1 MNYHGM
7 IKKVY
12 RLFRFF
18 IRIGYFCVVLKNI
31 FMSNIRLHDKSFKP
45 FINYDEI
52 ESAIDKV
59 AAQITADYK
68 DSQDVPVLLCVLNGS
83 ILFTAELMKRLT
95 FKCEIV
101 CVKLS
106 SYVGT
111 KSTGE
116 VRDIIGMTG
125 DVKGKRVIIVEDI
138 IDSGRTIA
146 NLTQMMEANGA
157 TETKICTML
166 LKPGCYK
173 LDKKIDYVAMEIPD
187 DFIVG
192 FGLDYD
198 GLGRNIKDIY
208 VLDENMKYY
217 ILFGPPGA
225 GKGTQAASMAER
237 FNLCHISTGDL
248 LRGEMAKGTELGLKA
263 KALIEAG
270 ELVPDEIVEGMIEN
284 KFDSVKGYSGFL
296 LDGFPRTTAQ
306 AKALDAMLAKRD
318 TKVSGVVSLMIPDEM
333 IKERIRHRAAIEGR
347 ADDASDETI
356 SNRIKTYHEKT
367 EPLVEYYKAAG
378 AYNEID
384 GTGTIEEVRDRINSL
399 MESI

>member
-1 MNYHGM
+1 MCYP
-7 IKKVY
+7 KTKT
-12 RLFRFF
+12 
-18 IRIGYFCVVLKNI
+18 
-31 FMSNIRLHDKSFKP
+31 MSNIRLHDKSFRP
-45 FINYDEI
+45 FIDYDKI
-52 ESAIDKV
+52 EEAIDKV
-59 AAQITADYK
+59 AGKINDDFK
-68 DSQDVPVLLCVLNGS
+68 DSEDVPVLLCVLNGS

-106 SYVGT
+106 SYIGT

-125 DVKGKRVIIVEDI
+125 SVKNKKVIIIEDI
-138 IDSGRTIA
+138 VDSGRTIA
-146 NLTQMMEANGA
+146 NLVDMMEANGA

-208 VLDENMKYY
+208 VLDDTMRYY

-225 GKGTQAASMAER
+225 GKGTQAASMAEK

-248 LRGEMAKGTELGLKA
+248 LRGEMAKGSELGLKA

-270 ELVPDEIVEGMIEN
+270 ELVPDEIVEGMIGN
-284 KFDSVKGYSGFL
+284 KFESVKGVSGFL
-296 LDGFPRTTAQ
+296 LDGFPRTIAQ
-306 AKALDAMLAKRD
+306 AEALDKMLAERD
-318 TKVSGVVSLMIPDEM
+318 AKVTGVVSLMIPDEM

-356 SNRIKTYHEKT
+356 SNRIKTYHDKT
-367 EPLVEYYKAAG
+367 EPLVDYYKKAG
-378 AYNEID
+378 AYHEID
-384 GTGTIEEVRDRINSL
+384 GTGTIEEVRGRIHSL
-399 MESI
+399 METL

>member
-1 MNYHGM
+1 MG
-7 IKKVY
+7 
-12 RLFRFF
+12 
-18 IRIGYFCVVLKNI
+18 
-31 FMSNIRLHDKSFKP
+31 NIRLHDKSFRP
-45 FINYDEI
+45 FIGYDKI

-59 AAQITADYK
+59 AAEITADYK
-68 DSQDVPVLLCVLNGS
+68 DSKEAPVLLCVLNGS

-111 KSTGE
+111 RSTGE

-125 DVKGKRVIIVEDI
+125 SVKGKRVIIVEDI
-138 IDSGRTIA
+138 VDSGMTIA
-146 NLTQMMEANGA
+146 NLVNMMEANGA
-157 TETKICTML
+157 TDTKICTML

-173 LDKKIDYVAMEIPD
+173 LDKKIDYVAMQIPD

-198 GLGRNIKDIY
+198 GLGRNNKDIY
-208 VLDENMKYY
+208 VLDDNMKYY

-248 LRGEMAKGTELGLKA
+248 LRGEMAKGSELGLKA

-284 KFDSVKGYSGFL
+284 KFDSVEGFSGFL

-306 AKALDAMLAKRD
+306 AEALDKMLAKRD
-318 TKVSGVVSLMIPDEM
+318 TRVTGVVSLMIPDEM
-333 IKERIRHRAAIEGR
+333 IKERIRHRAAIEER

-356 SNRIKTYHEKT
+356 ANRIKTYHEKT
-367 EPLVEYYKAAG
+367 EPLVEYYKKSG
-378 AYNEID
+378 AYREID
-384 GTGTIEEVRDRINSL
+384 GIGTIEEVRERVTAL
-399 MESI
+399 MESL